1 MTITL
6 SIHAQGNILKR
17 ALDIAWIEQTILA
30 PDWTTVDPDDST
42 VIRAYSTIGS
52 FGGRTLRVAY
62 RRRKA
67 DILVI
72 TAFFDR
78 GARR

>member
-1 MTITL
+1 LIL
-6 SIHAQGNILKR
+6 SVHAQGNIVKR
-17 ALDIAWIEQTILA
+17 DLDMRWVEQTVAAPELTA
-30 PDWTTVDPDDST
+30 PDSADPTVT
-42 VIRAYSTIGS
+42 RAWRAIPER
-52 FGGRTLRVAY
+52 GGKMLRVAY
-62 RRRKA
+62 RPVNG